1 MTSLDIEPQNLSER
15 DLLISLIT
23 RFSYLEKELDE
34 LKNDIVRRLDAL
46 EARVGSVEASS
57 QATKGFMAGVDWLK
71 NFLLALPIGGIYL
84 IDKTQ

>member
-1 MTSLDIEPQNLSER
+1 MNTLDLEPQNLSER

-23 RFSYLEKELDE
+23 RFGYLEKELDD

-46 EARVGSVEASS
+46 EVRVGSVEAAT
-57 QATKGFMAGVDWLK
+57 QGTKGFMAGVDWLK